1 MEQKDLDNWADFEN
15 EITSLEFDRV
25 RSNERGTAQGTHFLF
40 RGQGSQD
47 WHLETTLERKAENPW
62 SFSEYFRLILR
73 ARPQIETFTGL
84 RWEIKDWPE
93 LDKWASNY
101 DNNLQIQFP
110 AYDYLVFLRHHG
122 FPTPLLDWTRS
133 PYVALFFAFIQP
145 CAERVA
151 IYVYQ
156 ERAGSARTSSSNN
169 AQILRFGP
177 YVRSHSR
184 HFLQQSEY
192 TIGAKFRDNKWWYA
206 PHEEIF
212 ATSSTVQDKLWKFTI
227 PATNRYMVLKSL
239 DTYNLNEFS
248 LFQSEEALLKT
259 IAVRELDLGGEGFL

>member
-1 MEQKDLDNWADFEN
+1 MEQKDSECWEDFEN
-15 EITSLEFDRV
+15 EITFLEIARTN
-25 RSNERGTAQGTHFLF
+25 SIQRGSVEGTHFLF

-47 WHLETTLERKAENPW
+47 WHLDTTLERKEKTSW
-62 SFSEYFRLILR
+62 SFSRYFQLILR
-73 ARPQIETFTGL
+73 ARPQIETFTKFS
-84 RWEIKDWPE
+84 WDIEDWPE

-101 DNNLQIQFP
+101 DNVHAQFP

-133 PYVALFFAFIQP
+133 PYVAAFFAYNQP
-145 CAERVA
+145 YSERVA

-156 ERAGSARTSSSNN
+156 ERVTAVKAQSSAAS
-169 AQILRFGP
+169 QILRFGP

-192 TIGAKFRDNKWWYA
+192 TIGAKFQYGKWWYT

-212 ATSSTVQDKLWKFTI
+212 ATPSTTQDQLWKFTM
-227 PATNRYMVLKSL
+227 PATERRRVLRLL
-239 DTYNLNEFS
+239 DAYNLNEFS
-248 LFQSEEALLKT
+248 LFQSEESLLKT
-259 IAVRELDLGGEGFL
+259 IAVRELDLREKDSQ